1 MKVSDVVRNITDN
14 KELQTLR
21 RGRERERKRERKREI
36 TSHMCSYNVFH
47 LYKLIAHEHSPL
59 LPPTHTHTLS
69 TPLTLLTDIMLVV
82 RVPVLSEQITE
93 VQPSVSTE
101 GRLRTM
107 AFLRAMRRVPSRV
120 FGEGGNDCMAV
131 VTHSTTK
138 TCKVPLFKE
147 PIALVPSLG
156 ARLHVLR
163 RPTLIGSLEI
173 HCTML

>member
-1 MKVSDVVRNITDN
+1 
-14 KELQTLR
+14 
-21 RGRERERKRERKREI
+21 
-36 TSHMCSYNVFH
+36 MC
-47 LYKLIAHEHSPL
+47 
-59 LPPTHTHTLS
+59 PPPPPHTHTHTLS

-131 VTHSTTK
+131 VTPSTTK

-147 PIALVPSLG
+147 PSLG
-156 ARLHVLR
+156 PKLGYEAACTKKTHSYRKFGNTLHHALNVNKKTLGLIVVSFPGPHQAVCDSLGMRLV
-163 RPTLIGSLEI
+163 
-173 HCTML
+173 